1 MAPVSCRRYY
11 FDVPY
16 RAFPGARLM
25 PRLRHARDQSPPFL
39 QLAGGDGGWRMEGE
53 GGFVCRPP
61 PPLRS
66 ALSCAC
72 IAQTLHAQDMGW
84 LFEYTKSA
92 KTVRLLDSPECAR
105 REPAESWSR
114 WVRAGTRYWHRT
126 SMIVPDRFQLHV
138 QPGRAL
144 KLLLLLLLSR
154 PRRTA
159 HRERR
164 V

>member
-1 MAPVSCRRYY
+1 
-11 FDVPY
+11 
-16 RAFPGARLM
+16 
-25 PRLRHARDQSPPFL
+25 
-39 QLAGGDGGWRMEGE
+39 MEGE

-126 SMIVPDRFQLHV
+126 VSSTRSISTARSARACTQAAAAAAAVTAAAHSTQRTPGITECVPQAGQRQLGV
-138 QPGRAL
+138 DMGLWWNSLATR
-144 KLLLLLLLSR
+144 
-154 PRRTA
+154 
-159 HRERR
+159 
-164 V
+164 